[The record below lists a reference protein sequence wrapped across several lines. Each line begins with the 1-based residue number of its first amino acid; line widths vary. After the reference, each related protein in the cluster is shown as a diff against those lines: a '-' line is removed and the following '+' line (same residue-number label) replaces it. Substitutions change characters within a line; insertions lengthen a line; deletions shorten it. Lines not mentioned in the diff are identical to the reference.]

1 MSGNGQRFPAKEERE
16 MAESTAP
23 RGNEAGA
30 AGADTRGD
38 PQIDWAAIEREPE
51 FQELVHA
58 RRSFVIPGTIF
69 FLSWYMGFVVLTA
82 VAPDFMGERV
92 YQGLT
97 VGYLLALTQFVMV
110 LVLGLMYLRKSDRV
124 FDPLAQR
131 VIDKY
136 GDGGVPP
143 GGAAAREDR
152 AARTGA
158 PTAPSE
164 TVR

>member
-1 MSGNGQRFPAKEERE
+1 
-16 MAESTAP
+16 MAESA
-23 RGNEAGA
+23 RRANDAGVA
-30 AGADTRGD
+30 MAETRGD
-38 PQIDWAAIEREPE
+38 PRIDWSAIEREPE

-82 VAPDFMGERV
+82 VAPGFMGERV

-97 VGYLLALTQFVMV
+97 VGYVLALTQFLMV
-110 LVLGLMYLRKSDRV
+110 LVLGIMYLRKSDRV

-131 VIDKY
+131 VIDKD
-136 GDGGVPP
+136 GDGGAPQ
-143 GGAAAREDR
+143 GREATRADR
-152 AARTGA
+152 ASRTGE

>member
-1 MSGNGQRFPAKEERE
+1 

-23 RGNEAGA
+23 RGNEADA
-30 AGADTRGD
+30 ARADTRGD
-38 PQIDWAAIEREPE
+38 PQIDWESIEREPE

-97 VGYLLALTQFVMV
+97 VGYVLALSQFLMV
-110 LVLGLMYLRKSDRV
+110 LVLGLMYLRKADRV
-124 FDPLAQR
+124 FDPLAER
-131 VIDKY
+131 VIARY
-136 GDGGVPP
+136 GEDGLRPQD
-143 GGAAAREDR
+143 AATREER
-152 AARTGA
+152 ASRTAGTTS
-158 PTAPSE
+158 PRE